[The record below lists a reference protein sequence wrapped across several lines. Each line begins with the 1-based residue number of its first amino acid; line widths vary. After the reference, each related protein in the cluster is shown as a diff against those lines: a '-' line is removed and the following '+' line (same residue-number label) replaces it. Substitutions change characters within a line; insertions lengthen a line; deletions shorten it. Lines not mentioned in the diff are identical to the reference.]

1 MILITHSLCN
11 NIILGTT
18 LDIKDIQ
25 NQKKKTP
32 LKWPDSQSSSMNKP
46 ALQGDAKTM
55 IKVLNIMLLQPVMAI
70 KVNMLGHE
78 VDLFRP
84 IFICLSMQS
93 NNL

>member
-1 MILITHSLCN
+1 MRRTS
-11 NIILGTT
+11 
-18 LDIKDIQ
+18 LDIKDVQ
-25 NQKKKTP
+25 NQKQRKKTT
-32 LKWPDSQSSSMNKP
+32 LKWPESWSSMNKP
-46 ALQGDAKTM
+46 PLQGDAKTM